1 MKIEEVLEKQL
12 LAEGP
17 SIERFDEDFYGDFYD
32 YFVNFLKFK
41 CLSQGKDLASL
52 EKQKLV
58 LYLDLFNSQDF
69 PGRKAYRYKL
79 VFDSQLNFLAAESD
93 FTLSALCRDL
103 RGRVD
108 QLSDYEAVRSQALA
122 SLVERFDSK
131 NPDPNTRIQNFN
143 VVLADLYDRYNLSR
157 FKTAYQL
164 VG

>member
-1 MKIEEVLEKQL
+1 M
-12 LAEGP
+12 
-17 SIERFDEDFYGDFYD
+17 
-32 YFVNFLKFK
+32 
-41 CLSQGKDLASL
+41 
-52 EKQKLV
+52 
-58 LYLDLFNSQDF
+58 YLDLFNSQDF

-122 SLVERFDSK
+122 SLAERFDSK